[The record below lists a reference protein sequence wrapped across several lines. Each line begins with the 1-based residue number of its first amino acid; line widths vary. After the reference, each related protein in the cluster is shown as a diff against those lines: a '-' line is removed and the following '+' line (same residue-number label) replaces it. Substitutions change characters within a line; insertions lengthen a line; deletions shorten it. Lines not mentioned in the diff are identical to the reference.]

1 MEAEEDTH
9 YKFSEN
15 RLPAEETKEEET
27 EDDFFQI
34 MQDQED
40 QAVAEANFESRV
52 IDNLARQ
59 QISGIRSDMPSIFE
73 SNPLSKSEFAQNKW

>member
-27 EDDFFQI
+27 EDDFFKYLQA
-34 MQDQED
+34 QED
-40 QAVAEANFESRV
+40 QAVAEAY
-52 IDNLARQ
+52 
-59 QISGIRSDMPSIFE
+59 
-73 SNPLSKSEFAQNKW
+73 